1 MSLATG
7 RATSLSVLLEAMFT
21 MLALTRMAVRA
32 GVLAALIATVMSV
45 ASGLSADGNWET
57 LEAHAE
63 EALDWLR
70 TLWHRLVDIDPSVG
84 EIQLAD
90 LVSPSGWIDLGA
102 GLFDGGSLA
111 DDAADVLV
119 AADG

>member
-1 MSLATG
+1 
-7 RATSLSVLLEAMFT
+7 MFT

-45 ASGLSADGNWET
+45 ASGLSADGNFET

-90 LVSPSGWIDLGA
+90 LASPSGWIDLGA
-102 GLFDGGSLA
+102 GLFDSGSLA